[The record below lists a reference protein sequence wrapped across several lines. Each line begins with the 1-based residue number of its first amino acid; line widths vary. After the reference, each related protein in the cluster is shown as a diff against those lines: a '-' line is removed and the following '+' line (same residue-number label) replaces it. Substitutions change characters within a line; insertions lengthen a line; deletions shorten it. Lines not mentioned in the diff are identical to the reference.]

1 MTKQS
6 MEAVLLDFAKTM
18 IKDLGKRD
26 GRSYLL
32 RNIPLWR
39 ETYGE
44 TVAAKVVAGIRA
56 LLKEAG

>member
-1 MTKQS
+1 MKPIET
-6 MEAVLLDFAKTM
+6 VLLDFAKTM
-18 IKDLGKRD
+18 LKDLGRAD

-44 TVAAKVVAGIRA
+44 TVAQRVGQGIRA
-56 LLKEAG
+56 LLKEGG